1 MTKNIPAMIL
11 LFIAI
16 AELALVTVGLSS
28 GGLSPSGIVPILN
41 LDSSITYLIF
51 WIAIPLGG
59 SILAV
64 LIVPRILTPLFMF
77 VKKFLRRGYEDGYV
91 PLEVSGLKTNRMIM
105 RLIYV
110 YLLVVGL
117 LNTLLNLFDPEI
129 FLTNDMLTSGINPL
143 YNISY
148 IFCIAGIATPIT
160 VALWSV
166 GWALEDAGLIHYKL
180 PAKTSGELYEIEPV
194 YRSYSSYLK
203 GFAGFSTILSLFVM
217 YDYFTSIGLDF
228 DAISVFLIPFHAML
242 IVIPAYVLFSVFGSK
257 WLRKDKPALKQLET
271 DDLELK
277 A

>member
-1 MTKNIPAMIL
+1 MTKNIPAIIL

-16 AELALVTVGLSS
+16 AELSLVTVGLSS
-28 GGLSPSGIVPILN
+28 GSLAPAGIVPIFN

-64 LIVPRILTPLFMF
+64 LIFPRILTPLFMII
-77 VKKFLRRGYEDGYV
+77 KKVLRRGYNDGYV
-91 PLEVSGLKTNRMIM
+91 PMNISGFSTTRMIM
-105 RLIYV
+105 RLVYV

-117 LNTLLNLFDPEI
+117 LTTLLNLFDPQL
-129 FLTNDMLTSGINPL
+129 FLTNDVFTSGINPL

-180 PAKTSGELYEIEPV
+180 PPKESGQLYEIEPV

-217 YDYFTSIGLDF
+217 YDYFMSVGLDF

-242 IVIPAYVLFSVFGSK
+242 VVIPAYVLFSAIGSN
-257 WLRKDKPALKQLET
+257 WLRKNKPALKQLEENEV
-271 DDLELK
+271 ELK
-277 A
+277 S